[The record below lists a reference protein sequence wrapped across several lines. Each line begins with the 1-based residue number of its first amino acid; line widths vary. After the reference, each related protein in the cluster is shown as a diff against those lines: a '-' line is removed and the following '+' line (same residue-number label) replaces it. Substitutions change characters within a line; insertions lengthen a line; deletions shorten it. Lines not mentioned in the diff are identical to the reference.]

1 MEGFLNDV
9 KSIIIKI
16 KAWKRKRNLE
26 KEKKL
31 LARIDEEYP
40 SLTASY
46 FGQKEPPRQ
55 NIIDYHKIKSIKSQ
69 RINNWIMVFLTA
81 VIIVLT
87 YTNLKVVL
95 NSSQPLAPSI
105 SLYIPETFG
114 QITEISS
121 QVLIEKRFLPGKSM
135 DLCIKNEG
143 QTETGRITNFDSIDS
158 GKSGCANENIRQKD
172 TSSDKDGNIS
182 QVPIGKVNLNFEVVC
197 NNCEPRIFKK
207 TLEVCIWSNNSTI
220 CRN

>member
-1 MEGFLNDV
+1 
-9 KSIIIKI
+9 
-16 KAWKRKRNLE
+16 
-26 KEKKL
+26 
-31 LARIDEEYP
+31 
-40 SLTASY
+40 
-46 FGQKEPPRQ
+46 
-55 NIIDYHKIKSIKSQ
+55 
-69 RINNWIMVFLTA
+69 MVFLTA

-143 QTETGRITNFDSIDS
+143 QTETGRITIFLENNWANSVIWNFDSIDS